1 MSTEQLVYALAAA
14 TAIILLTVVWIAVRL
29 SKLDRIRKQFFA
41 AGIKTDLEEILVEQN
56 RKLTELNRDLQQTSA
71 GLTELANLNRHNV
84 QKIGFVRF
92 NPFDDAG
99 GNMSFALALLS
110 AENNG
115 IVISSLHGR
124 EGTRIYAKSIKA
136 GKSESKLTDEENLAI
151 NQAK

>member
-1 MSTEQLVYALAAA
+1 MAIEQQVYT
-14 TAIILLTVVWIAVRL
+14 TAIITTAMLLVVIWMAIRI
-29 SKLDRIRKQFFA
+29 SKLGNIRKQFFA
-41 AGIKTDLEEILVEQN
+41 SGPTNLEEVLVEQN
-56 RKLTELNRDLQQTSA
+56 RKINDLDRELTKLGGNLRELTI
-71 GLTELANLNRHNV
+71 LNRHNV

-110 AENNG
+110 ADNSG
-115 IVISSLHGR
+115 VVISSLHGR
-124 EGTRIYAKSIKA
+124 EGTRIYAKNVKA